1 MVISGNLVDPS
12 SLKETAHRIP
22 VCEGTEVTV
31 TVSDRS
37 GNTPVITAG
46 GSLTCKGVI
55 CTVTP
60 VVTEKFKVVSS
71 DGKDTDRMTLL
82 PK

>member
-1 MVISGNLVDPS
+1 MVIAGNIVDPS

-22 VCEGTEVTV
+22 VCSGTEVTV
-31 TVSDRS
+31 TVTDGS

-46 GSLTCKGVI
+46 GSLTCKGQI

>member
-22 VCEGTEVTV
+22 VCSGTEVTV
-31 TVSDRS
+31 TVFDTS
-37 GNTPVITAG
+37 GDTPVITAG
-46 GSLTCKGVI
+46 GSLTCKGQI

-60 VVTEKFKVVSS
+60 VVTEKFKVVST
-71 DGKDTDRMTLL
+71 DGKDKDSITLL